1 MRNYFLGLCLLF
13 ALCFT
18 ACSHSDDSVDV
29 LIIGGGASGV
39 TAGIQSARMGAAT
52 LIVEET
58 EWLGGMLTSAGVSAV
73 DGNYDLPAGLFGEFR
88 GHLADYYGG
97 LDSLKTGWVSAVLF
111 EPSVGNKIF
120 HEMVDAEKNLKVW
133 HNATLVKLERENDA
147 WIAQIQMKDNTIKKI
162 HAKILIDGTELGD
175 IAKMCGVKYDIG
187 MESRHDTKEDIAPEE
202 KNNIVQDITYVA
214 ILKDYGK
221 DVTIPCPEGYNKD
234 EFACACAS
242 HVCIT
247 PKEPDRVWSKDM
259 MITYGK
265 LPNNKYMI
273 NWPIEGN
280 DYYVNLIEMTREERE
295 EALKYAKHYTMCF
308 VYFLQHEL
316 GFNTLGLADDEY
328 PTADKLPFIP
338 YHRESRRIHGLV
350 RFDLN
355 HACEPFR
362 QSQPLY
368 RTCIAVGNYP
378 VDHHHTRYHGY
389 EELPNLYF
397 HPIPSYG
404 LPLGTLI
411 PKDVEGLIVAEK
423 SISVSNIINGTTRL
437 QPMVMQIGQAA
448 GALAALAVKEGK
460 NIREVSVR
468 EVQNAILDGKGYL
481 LPYLDVELDHP
492 MFKSLQRIGST
503 GILKGIGKS
512 VDWSN
517 QMWFRADTLLKVAT
531 NLIDYSFKEYRD
543 SERNDPA
550 SPSYGLLGWAYTH
563 KGTYY
568 GDDNARFLLG
578 VIASSALL
586 NDTEWDKKIA
596 EGIIGNFRTTG
607 INGFRGGSLLDTDIQ
622 KRGWKS
628 FYDNNTVNLHAH
640 FEAWNW
646 ACYLWL
652 YNQTQ
657 YEPLLER
664 SKKALSMMMASY
676 PEQWS
681 WTNGIQQE
689 RARMILPLA
698 WLYRVE
704 PTEEHLKWLHYMT
717 NELLKNQVTCGGI
730 REELGDESK
739 SSFGHSPSNEA
750 YGSTEASLIFD
761 NGDPV
766 ADMLYTT
773 NFAFVGLCEAAKATN
788 DSTYVKAVNQ
798 MRDFLIRIQVKSDK
812 FRNVDGAWFRA
823 FNYQDWNYWAANA
836 DAGWGAW
843 STLTGWIQSW
853 IVGTQFL
860 MEKNTSLWELSNR
873 KDISKTANK
882 VIEEMINNNNYK

>member
-175 IAKMCGVKYDIG
+175 IAKMCGVKYDVG

-242 HVCIT
+242 HVCIM

-517 QMWFRADTLLKVAT
+517 QMWFRADTLLLANELKGLGDVYPFVNKQVFEGNNTISIQKAT
-531 NLIDYSFKEYRD
+531 EMI
-543 SERNDPA
+543 P
-550 SPSYGLLGWAYTH
+550 PMIPGM
-563 KGTYY
+563 
-568 GDDNARFLLG
+568 FLLT
-578 VIASSALL
+578 LL
-586 NDTEWDKKIA
+586 MKIITKSPH
-596 EGIIGNFRTTG
+596 GI
-607 INGFRGGSLLDTDIQ
+607 L
-622 KRGWKS
+622 
-628 FYDNNTVNLHAH
+628 
-640 FEAWNW
+640 
-646 ACYLWL
+646 
-652 YNQTQ
+652 
-657 YEPLLER
+657 
-664 SKKALSMMMASY
+664 
-676 PEQWS
+676 
-681 WTNGIQQE
+681 
-689 RARMILPLA
+689 
-698 WLYRVE
+698 
-704 PTEEHLKWLHYMT
+704 
-717 NELLKNQVTCGGI
+717 
-730 REELGDESK
+730 
-739 SSFGHSPSNEA
+739 
-750 YGSTEASLIFD
+750 
-761 NGDPV
+761 
-766 ADMLYTT
+766 
-773 NFAFVGLCEAAKATN
+773 
-788 DSTYVKAVNQ
+788 
-798 MRDFLIRIQVKSDK
+798 
-812 FRNVDGAWFRA
+812 
-823 FNYQDWNYWAANA
+823 
-836 DAGWGAW
+836 
-843 STLTGWIQSW
+843 
-853 IVGTQFL
+853 
-860 MEKNTSLWELSNR
+860 
-873 KDISKTANK
+873 
-882 VIEEMINNNNYK
+882 

>member
-1 MRNYFLGLCLLF
+1 MRNYFLTLYLLIS
-13 ALCFT
+13 LCFT
-18 ACSHSDDSVDV
+18 ACSHLDDSVDV
-29 LIIGGGASGV
+29 LIVGGGASGV
-39 TAGIQSARMGAAT
+39 TAGIQSARMGTKT

-58 EWLGGMLTSAGVSAV
+58 NWLGGMLTSAGVSAV

-97 LDSLKTGWVSAVLF
+97 LDSLKTGWVSGVLF

-120 HEMVDAEKNLKVW
+120 HEMVGVEKNLKVW
-133 HNATLVKLERENDA
+133 HNATLVKLERKDDS
-147 WIAQIQMKDNTIKKI
+147 WIAQIQMKDNTIKKVC
-162 HAKILIDGTELGD
+162 AKILIDGTELGD

-214 ILKDYGK
+214 TLKDYGK

-242 HVCIT
+242 PVCVT
-247 PKEPDRVWSKDM
+247 PKEPDRVWSKEM

-350 RFDLN
+350 RFNLN
-355 HACEPFR
+355 HVCEPFN

-397 HPIPSYG
+397 HPVPSYG

-448 GALAALAVKEGK
+448 GALAALAVKENK
-460 NIREVSVR
+460 NISEVSVR
-468 EVQNAILDGKGYL
+468 EVQNVILDAKGYL
-481 LPYLDVELDHP
+481 LPYLDVAMDHP
-492 MFKSLQRIGST
+492 MFKSLQRVGST

-512 VDWSN
+512 VDWAN
-517 QMWFRADTLLKVAT
+517 QTWFRADTLLLANELEGLRDVYPFVDKQNFEGNNTISIQKAVEMIEGIAEKESIELKKGRIEEIWSEFGLKDLDM
-531 NLIDYSFKEYRD
+531 NRNILRSEMAILIDQIL
-543 SERNDPA
+543 DPF
-550 SPSYGLLGWAYTH
+550 
-563 KGTYY
+563 
-568 GDDNARFLLG
+568 N
-578 VIASSALL
+578 
-586 NDTEWDKKIA
+586 NKKID
-596 EGIIGNFRTTG
+596 ITG
-607 INGFRGGSLLDTDIQ
+607 QYIQ
-622 KRGWKS
+622 
-628 FYDNNTVNLHAH
+628 
-640 FEAWNW
+640 
-646 ACYLWL
+646 
-652 YNQTQ
+652 
-657 YEPLLER
+657 
-664 SKKALSMMMASY
+664 
-676 PEQWS
+676 
-681 WTNGIQQE
+681 
-689 RARMILPLA
+689 
-698 WLYRVE
+698 
-704 PTEEHLKWLHYMT
+704 
-717 NELLKNQVTCGGI
+717 
-730 REELGDESK
+730 
-739 SSFGHSPSNEA
+739 
-750 YGSTEASLIFD
+750 
-761 NGDPV
+761 
-766 ADMLYTT
+766 
-773 NFAFVGLCEAAKATN
+773 
-788 DSTYVKAVNQ
+788 
-798 MRDFLIRIQVKSDK
+798 
-812 FRNVDGAWFRA
+812 
-823 FNYQDWNYWAANA
+823 
-836 DAGWGAW
+836 
-843 STLTGWIQSW
+843 
-853 IVGTQFL
+853 
-860 MEKNTSLWELSNR
+860 
-873 KDISKTANK
+873 
-882 VIEEMINNNNYK
+882 

>member
-88 GHLADYYGG
+88 EHLADYYGG

-120 HEMVDAEKNLKVW
+120 HEMVDVEKNLKVW
-133 HNATLVKLERENDA
+133 HNATLVKLEREKDV

-175 IAKMCGVKYDIG
+175 IAKMCGVKYDVG

-448 GALAALAVKEGK
+448 GALAALAVKEDK

-517 QMWFRADTLLKVAT
+517 QMWFRADTLL
-531 NLIDYSFKEYRD
+531 
-543 SERNDPA
+543 
-550 SPSYGLLGWAYTH
+550 
-563 KGTYY
+563 
-568 GDDNARFLLG
+568 
-578 VIASSALL
+578 
-586 NDTEWDKKIA
+586 
-596 EGIIGNFRTTG
+596 
-607 INGFRGGSLLDTDIQ
+607 
-622 KRGWKS
+622 
-628 FYDNNTVNLHAH
+628 
-640 FEAWNW
+640 
-646 ACYLWL
+646 
-652 YNQTQ
+652 
-657 YEPLLER
+657 
-664 SKKALSMMMASY
+664 
-676 PEQWS
+676 
-681 WTNGIQQE
+681 
-689 RARMILPLA
+689 LA
-698 WLYRVE
+698 
-704 PTEEHLKWLHYMT
+704 
-717 NELLKNQVTCGGI
+717 NELK
-730 REELGDESK
+730 
-739 SSFGHSPSNEA
+739 
-750 YGSTEASLIFD
+750 
-761 NGDPV
+761 
-766 ADMLYTT
+766 
-773 NFAFVGLCEAAKATN
+773 
-788 DSTYVKAVNQ
+788 
-798 MRDFLIRIQVKSDK
+798 
-812 FRNVDGAWFRA
+812 
-823 FNYQDWNYWAANA
+823 
-836 DAGWGAW
+836 GWVMFI
-843 STLTGWIQSW
+843 L
-853 IVGTQFL
+853 
-860 MEKNTSLWELSNR
+860 LS
-873 KDISKTANK
+873 ISKYSK
-882 VIEEMINNNNYK
+882 VIIPYQFRKLQS

>member
-175 IAKMCGVKYDIG
+175 IAKMCGVKYDVG

-242 HVCIT
+242 HVCIM

-517 QMWFRADTLLKVAT
+517 QMWFRADTLLLANELKGLGDVYPFVNKQVFEGNNTISIQKATELVGEIAEKEGITVTDDEITKEMQKVEEQGGT
-531 NLIDYSFKEYRD
+531 VDELKKNFKE
-543 SERNDPA
+543 
-550 SPSYGLLGWAYTH
+550 L
-563 KGTYY
+563 Y
-568 GDDNARFLLG
+568 GDVISIEKYYKITLL
-578 VIASSALL
+578 
-586 NDTEWDKKIA
+586 T
-596 EGIIGNFRTTG
+596 
-607 INGFRGGSLLDTDIQ
+607 
-622 KRGWKS
+622 
-628 FYDNNTVNLHAH
+628 
-640 FEAWNW
+640 
-646 ACYLWL
+646 
-652 YNQTQ
+652 
-657 YEPLLER
+657 
-664 SKKALSMMMASY
+664 
-676 PEQWS
+676 
-681 WTNGIQQE
+681 
-689 RARMILPLA
+689 
-698 WLYRVE
+698 
-704 PTEEHLKWLHYMT
+704 
-717 NELLKNQVTCGGI
+717 
-730 REELGDESK
+730 
-739 SSFGHSPSNEA
+739 
-750 YGSTEASLIFD
+750 
-761 NGDPV
+761 
-766 ADMLYTT
+766 
-773 NFAFVGLCEAAKATN
+773 
-788 DSTYVKAVNQ
+788 
-798 MRDFLIRIQVKSDK
+798 
-812 FRNVDGAWFRA
+812 
-823 FNYQDWNYWAANA
+823 
-836 DAGWGAW
+836 
-843 STLTGWIQSW
+843 
-853 IVGTQFL
+853 
-860 MEKNTSLWELSNR
+860 
-873 KDISKTANK
+873 NK
-882 VIEEMINNNNYK
+882 VIDMVGENAKIKE

>member
-39 TAGIQSARMGAAT
+39 TAGIQSARMGAVT

-97 LDSLKTGWVSAVLF
+97 LDSLKTGWVSSVLF

-120 HEMVDAEKNLKVW
+120 HEMVNAEKNLKVW
-133 HNATLVKLERENDA
+133 HNATLVKLERENDS
-147 WIAQIQMKDNTIKKI
+147 WIAQIQMQDHTIKKVS
-162 HAKILIDGTELGD
+162 AKILIDGTELGD

-187 MESRHDTKEDIAPEE
+187 M
-202 KNNIVQDITYVA
+202 
-214 ILKDYGK
+214 
-221 DVTIPCPEGYNKD
+221 TIPCPEGYNKD

-242 HVCIT
+242 PVCIT
-247 PKEPDRVWSKDM
+247 PKEPDRVWSKEM

-280 DYYVNLIEMTREERE
+280 DYYVNLVEMTREERE

-350 RFDLN
+350 RFNLN
-355 HACEPFR
+355 HVCEPFK

-397 HPIPSYG
+397 HPVPSYG

-448 GALAALAVKEGK
+448 GALAALAVKENK
-460 NIREVSVR
+460 SISEVSVR
-468 EVQNAILDGKGYL
+468 EVQNAILDAKGYL
-481 LPYLDVELDHP
+481 LPYLDAAIDHP
-492 MFKSLQRIGST
+492 MFKSLQRVGST

-512 VDWSN
+512 VDWAN
-517 QMWFRADTLLKVAT
+517 QMWFRADTLLLANELEGLGDVYPFVNKQVIEGNNTISIQKAT
-531 NLIDYSFKEYRD
+531 EMIGEIAEKEGIEIKEGRVEEIWNEFDLKNFDMDRDILRSEMAILIDQIL
-543 SERNDPA
+543 DPF
-550 SPSYGLLGWAYTH
+550 
-563 KGTYY
+563 
-568 GDDNARFLLG
+568 N
-578 VIASSALL
+578 
-586 NDTEWDKKIA
+586 NKKVDI
-596 EGIIGNFRTTG
+596 TG
-607 INGFRGGSLLDTDIQ
+607 QYIQ
-622 KRGWKS
+622 
-628 FYDNNTVNLHAH
+628 
-640 FEAWNW
+640 
-646 ACYLWL
+646 
-652 YNQTQ
+652 
-657 YEPLLER
+657 
-664 SKKALSMMMASY
+664 
-676 PEQWS
+676 
-681 WTNGIQQE
+681 
-689 RARMILPLA
+689 
-698 WLYRVE
+698 
-704 PTEEHLKWLHYMT
+704 
-717 NELLKNQVTCGGI
+717 
-730 REELGDESK
+730 
-739 SSFGHSPSNEA
+739 
-750 YGSTEASLIFD
+750 
-761 NGDPV
+761 
-766 ADMLYTT
+766 
-773 NFAFVGLCEAAKATN
+773 
-788 DSTYVKAVNQ
+788 
-798 MRDFLIRIQVKSDK
+798 
-812 FRNVDGAWFRA
+812 
-823 FNYQDWNYWAANA
+823 
-836 DAGWGAW
+836 
-843 STLTGWIQSW
+843 
-853 IVGTQFL
+853 
-860 MEKNTSLWELSNR
+860 
-873 KDISKTANK
+873 
-882 VIEEMINNNNYK
+882 